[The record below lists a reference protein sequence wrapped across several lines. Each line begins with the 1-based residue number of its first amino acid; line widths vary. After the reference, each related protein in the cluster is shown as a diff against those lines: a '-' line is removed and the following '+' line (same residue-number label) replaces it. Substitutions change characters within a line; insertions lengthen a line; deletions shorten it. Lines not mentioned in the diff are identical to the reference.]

1 MTKYRTSLRRFAAN
15 ASQLVISETLISTG
29 I

>member
-1 MTKYRTSLRRFAAN
+1 MTTYLTSLRPFAAN
-15 ASQLVISETLISTG
+15 ASQLVTSEMLISTG

>member
-1 MTKYRTSLRRFAAN
+1 MTTYRTSLRPFAAN
-15 ASQLVISETLISTG
+15 ASQLVTSETLITTG